1 MRARLAALLIMP
13 VMIPETC
20 DEVKSMA
27 ASVANGMYFERYLFQ
42 IDGLYSDGFD
52 E

>member
-1 MRARLAALLIMP
+1 MRARVAALLIMP
-13 VMIPETC
+13 VIIPETC

-27 ASVANGMYFERYLFQ
+27 ASVVNWMYFERYIFQ
-42 IDGLYSDGFD
+42 IDRLHSDGSD